1 MRIGIVWKLFLLTT
15 TLCML
20 ILATIYLGQTIF
32 FKLYYENRKLYNI
45 ETSIKKFG
53 EDYVKSE
60 GNLTAIMELEQ
71 DFYRSNNALITTLD
85 SNGNLQNVSDSFVD
99 VKLSDSPYNK
109 ELANTVLRIPL
120 YNLVKV
126 NEGADPKTPIRPGT
140 KVMLMAIKKNNSYI
154 PIKIQANSSSYWGN
168 ELILKQLDPY
178 LLKFKFANNTI
189 VVLDGIIDKIQDTT
203 GNIDSNFK
211 YTDMLFMEKIK
222 NFQATLLLNEQNLSL
237 LPMRLTEMVYG
248 NVKYYM
254 FIDPIQDSEGS
265 TVYVCAIASL
275 QPVDE
280 AVQMMNEYY
289 GYLVVLAML
298 LILLVS
304 FYYSKKI
311 SRPLLQINKTTE
323 KIANLNFS
331 ELVPITSSDEIGDL
345 SKNINRLSKTLH
357 SYIEKL
363 HLDIEKEKQLERT
376 RKEFISDV
384 SHELKTPLSIMKSCV
399 SILKDGVAYD
409 KREYYFEA
417 MEKEVD
423 KMDLMIVDML
433 ELARFE
439 SGSYKMEMDIF
450 EIDRVV
456 EQICEQLSHKMKQKQ
471 LQVQLQLPSA
481 EVIAN
486 QHRIEQVITNFIT
499 NAIRYTPEREHIYIS
514 LMIECEWVKVSIENK
529 GAHIS
534 EAQLDKIWDRFYRV
548 DTSRKREQ
556 GGFGLG
562 LAISKNI
569 LELHNVPY
577 GVDNTKNGV
586 LFYFYLKKRV

>member
-99 VKLSDSPYNK
+99 VKLSNSPYNK

-311 SRPLLQINKTTE
+311 SRPLLQINNTTE

>member
-15 TLCML
+15 ILCML

-32 FKLYYENRKLYNI
+32 FKQYYENRKLYNI

-60 GNLTAIMELEQ
+60 GNVTAIMKLEQ

-99 VKLSDSPYNK
+99 VKISNSPYNK

-126 NEGADPKTPIRPGT
+126 NEGVDPNTTIRPGT
-140 KVMLMAIKKNNSYI
+140 KVMIIAIKKNNSYI
-154 PIKIQANSSSYWGN
+154 PIKIQANNSSYWGN
-168 ELILKQLDPY
+168 ELILKQLNPTS
-178 LLKFKFANNTI
+178 LKLKFASDTM
-189 VVLDGIIDKIQDTT
+189 VMLDGIIDKIQDTT

-211 YTDMLFMEKIK
+211 NTDMLFMEKIK
-222 NFQATLLLNEQNLSL
+222 KFQANLLLNEQNPSL
-237 LPMRLTEMVYG
+237 VSMRSTEMIYG

-254 FIDPIQDSEGS
+254 FIDSIQDRDGS

-331 ELVPITSSDEIGDL
+331 ELVPIASSDEIGDL

-409 KREYYFEA
+409 KREHYFEA

-423 KMDLMIVDML
+423 KMNLMIVDML

-439 SGSYKMEMDIF
+439 SGTYKMEMDIF
-450 EIDRVV
+450 EIDRGV

-471 LQVQLQLPSA
+471 LQVQLQLPSV

-499 NAIRYTPEREHIYIS
+499 NAIRYTPERGHIYIS
-514 LMIECEWVKVSIENK
+514 LMIESEWVKVSIENK

-534 EAQLDKIWDRFYRV
+534 EAQLDKVWDRFYRV

-556 GGFGLG
+556 GGSGLG

-577 GVDNTKNGV
+577 GVDNTENGV